1 MRNHDICYLF
11 VYVDDILLTGNN
23 FALIHCLITL
33 LSLEFKLRD
42 LGNAHYFLGVEV
54 TPTSVGLML
63 SQHKYALDILCHAG
77 MSSCKP
83 VDTPAFVSKLD
94 LLSIVLLSD
103 PTHFRQIVGALQYL
117 TFTKPDICYAVNKVC
132 QFMHAPTESH

>member
-11 VYVDDILLTGNN
+11 VYIDDILLTGNN

-103 PTHFRQIVGALQYL
+103 PTHFR
-117 TFTKPDICYAVNKVC
+117 
-132 QFMHAPTESH
+132 